1 MPSAASLAVE
11 LSDQRLFWKDAFVSL
26 SYNIGL
32 GVSSNA
38 IKLSRGV
45 SNPEALGRYIC
56 RASKDLRH
64 NHLVQA
70 GTLEVARNVTYTGVL
85 RLTRAYIP
93 LALAMGVAGAVASRV
108 AAPKRKLQ
116 TYLRS
121 KRLMA
126 QCAISSAVICAHGA
140 GEWELYSRG
149 KEYLQKQ
156 RQVHSFLSQSETANM
171 MTCFFAGGLSHILM
185 AFLFR
190 PLTGCR
196 LMSQLGVRSVRHD
209 VARLGTRYTE
219 TATGYVAFEK
229 TFEVLYTKPKAQMH
243 TTGNSCSAAG
253 DPSGFTRKVGAG
265 MFGDQKHALAC
276 RNRQAAASPAPLSLA
291 VSPASRDHT
300 VNLLCSSKKKSLV
313 LSSPRPLA
321 TIDGPPSPLTSFKG
335 SPTPQRVSRSA
346 STGSLQSLLV

>member
-1 MPSAASLAVE
+1 MPSGACLAVD
-11 LSDQRLFWKDAFVSL
+11 LSDQRLFWKDAFVSV

-32 GVSSNA
+32 GLSSNA
-38 IKLSRGV
+38 IKLSRGA

-93 LALAMGVAGAVASRV
+93 LALAMGVAGAAASRV

-116 TYLRS
+116 TCLRS

-126 QCAISSAVICAHGA
+126 QCAISSSVICAHGA

-156 RQVHSFLSQSETANM
+156 RQVHSFLPQSETANM
-171 MTCFFAGGLSHILM
+171 MSCFFAGGLSHILM

-219 TATGYVAFEK
+219 TATGYVAFEI
-229 TFEVLYTKPKAQMH
+229 TFEVFYTKPKAHMH
-243 TTGNSCSAAG
+243 TTGNSCSTAG
-253 DPSGFTRKVGAG
+253 DPIGFTRKVGAM
-265 MFGDQKHALAC
+265 MFGGEKQSLGYG
-276 RNRQAAASPAPLSLA
+276 NRYAVAPPVPLSLA
-291 VSPASRDHT
+291 VTPTSSDHML
-300 VNLLCSSKKKSLV
+300 VNLRSSKKKSLV
-313 LSSPRPLA
+313 LSSPRPSA

-335 SPTPQRVSRSA
+335 SPSSKRMSRSA
-346 STGSLQSLLV
+346 STGSLQSLLA